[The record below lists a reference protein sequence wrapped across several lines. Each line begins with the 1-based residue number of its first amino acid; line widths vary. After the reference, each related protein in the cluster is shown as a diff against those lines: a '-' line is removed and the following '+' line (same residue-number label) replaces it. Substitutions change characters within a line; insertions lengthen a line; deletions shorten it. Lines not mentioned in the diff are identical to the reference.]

1 RPDLGSL
8 LVIPGAAFGD
18 IALVPAPFLKAPK
31 GIRDVSE
38 WYISTLTRRDYVRAV
53 FERQCAI
60 ALGNIDVLIHM
71 FGDLVQVAYIT
82 GTDFGTQ
89 RGPFISRAA
98 YRELYQPFH
107 RVINDHIHRHTRW
120 KTFMHSCGSV
130 YQLIP
135 DFIEAGF
142 DILNPVQCSAADMD
156 AARLKRE
163 FGKDIVFWG
172 GGVDTQRTLAFGTP
186 AQVYDALPMVKKLG
200 FGWVTLDDGW
210 QTAEGDWFLHPE
222 KFPGGDRDMRAMVD
236 KFHAQGFRAQLWWAP
251 LAADPGTELLEKH
264 REMLLLNA
272 DGSPRHITWWNSWY
286 LCPADPAVIEYHR
299 KLVVKFLRD
308 WDYDGLKL
316 DGQHLNGV
324 PPCYN
329 PAHKHAHPE
338 ESVEALP
345 QLFKAIYETAL
356 SIKPHALVELCP
368 CGTAHA
374 FHNLPY
380 MNMSVASDPRG
391 SWQIRLKG
399 KTLKALH
406 GDAVAY
412 FGDHVELSDEGLDFA
427 STVGIGGIVGT
438 NFRWP
443 PGSGGQRKGR
453 GDLTPDRE
461 TQFRKWLAI
470 YREKMLS
477 RGEYLGELYDIGFD
491 RPEAHAIR
499 KQDTIYYAFFAPA
512 YKGRIE
518 LRGLVARTYRVTEY
532 VDGRDLGRVRGPLAT
547 LDVEFQRH
555 LLVEARPE

>member
-1 RPDLGSL
+1 MTSRQRLQAALDHVEPDRVPVDFGSTAVTGMHVSIVHRLRQRILGDSEFRVKVIEPYQMLGELDDALRAALGIDVIGVLGRKSLFGTEARDWKPFTLFDGTPCLVPGKFNVTPAPDGGWHIYPEGDISAGPSGHMPQGGYFFDSITRQEPIVEDKLDPANNLEEFGPLGEQDISYYREQIDWLKQRPDLGSL

-186 AQVYDALPMVKKLG
+186 AQVYDEVRQR
-200 FGWVTLDDGW
+200 LDI
-210 QTAEGDWFLHPE
+210 FS
-222 KFPGGDRDMRAMVD
+222 PGGGFVFNTVHNIQGNVPVENVVAMFD
-236 KFHAQGFRAQLWWAP
+236 A
-251 LAADPGTELLEKH
+251 
-264 REMLLLNA
+264 
-272 DGSPRHITWWNSWY
+272 
-286 LCPADPAVIEYHR
+286 
-299 KLVVKFLRD
+299 LRD
-308 WDYDGLKL
+308 
-316 DGQHLNGV
+316 
-324 PPCYN
+324 
-329 PAHKHAHPE
+329 HA
-338 ESVEALP
+338 
-345 QLFKAIYETAL
+345 
-356 SIKPHALVELCP
+356 
-368 CGTAHA
+368 
-374 FHNLPY
+374 
-380 MNMSVASDPRG
+380 
-391 SWQIRLKG
+391 KG
-399 KTLKALH
+399 
-406 GDAVAY
+406 
-412 FGDHVELSDEGLDFA
+412 
-427 STVGIGGIVGT
+427 
-438 NFRWP
+438 
-443 PGSGGQRKGR
+443 
-453 GDLTPDRE
+453 
-461 TQFRKWLAI
+461 
-470 YREKMLS
+470 
-477 RGEYLGELYDIGFD
+477 
-491 RPEAHAIR
+491 
-499 KQDTIYYAFFAPA
+499 
-512 YKGRIE
+512 
-518 LRGLVARTYRVTEY
+518 
-532 VDGRDLGRVRGPLAT
+532 
-547 LDVEFQRH
+547 
-555 LLVEARPE
+555 